1 VTRENR
7 CYVLRAEH
15 KPHDGSK
22 CRRAGN
28 TNDKKPT
35 YGGLKVGVKERRSA
49 LACNARP
56 QGGIQEVHSI
66 DVDLESS
73 PTDDVIGLNFAGATG
88 LFHDEANAV
97 SNRTG

>member
-1 VTRENR
+1 VARENR

-15 KPHDGSK
+15 KPHNGSK
-22 CRRAGN
+22 CRGAGD

-35 YGGLKVGVKERRSA
+35 YGGLKVGIKERRSA
-49 LACNARP
+49 LACNVRP
-56 QGGIQEVHSI
+56 QGGIQEIHSI
-66 DVDLESS
+66 DIDPKSS
-73 PTDDVIGLNFAGATG
+73 PTDDVIGLNLAGAAW